1 MPRIKVIMKSGRIH
15 EFSEKAPIN
24 TYSNLNTVRYEGPFC
39 IVTHALGKKET
50 YIPVADVERVVV
62 ER

>member
-1 MPRIKVIMKSGRIH
+1 MPKITIILKSGKAH
-15 EFSEKAPIN
+15 KFFEKAPIN
-24 TYSNLNTVRYEGPFC
+24 THANLNSVRYEGPFC

-50 YIPVADVERVVV
+50 YIPVADVERIVV